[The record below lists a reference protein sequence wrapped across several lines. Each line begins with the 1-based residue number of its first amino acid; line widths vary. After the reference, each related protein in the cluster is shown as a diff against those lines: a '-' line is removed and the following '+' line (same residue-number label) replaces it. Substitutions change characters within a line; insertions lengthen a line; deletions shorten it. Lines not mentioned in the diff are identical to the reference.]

1 MSIRSVRT
9 IISLYASGSV
19 LAVVTALTSYVLY
32 SGSQTQILIEKHASQ
47 LAYKSA
53 QELIGAQAQA
63 TANYIGKKLEEPLLT
78 VSNLAQLNAQLG
90 RADDS
95 KLNLDRSA
103 ISHILKETLA
113 NSPNL
118 LDIYAGWE
126 RNAFD
131 GADSQYAGLTAQG
144 YDATGRFMPWWYRKP
159 ESGYEVVPLGEI
171 LDSKTILSTGVGE
184 NVFYTCPQQ
193 SLKACVID
201 PAPYEINGQ
210 QILMSSFNAP
220 ILVDGTFRGVIGA
233 DLSLDFIQ
241 KLLEAAN
248 KQLYDGAGSIAL
260 IASQGTIV
268 ANTANA
274 ESLGKQAKEVL
285 GGAAKELRQLEDGVT
300 KRFDDKQDLYQVY
313 LPLRLGNSSTVWT
326 LLVQLPRSAVL
337 ADLQQL
343 LQALTQQRYSDIVGM
358 MLVGLIVAALGL
370 LLLWVISGYIA
381 RPLRRMVAMLDAV
394 AKGEGNLTQR
404 LQVNR
409 RDELGAIATG
419 FNTFL
424 ASLQHLIK
432 QLVQSV
438 GEVSDSAQHTSDI
451 ARRVRDGMHQQL
463 LEVDQVATA
472 MHEMTATAHDVARN
486 AGNAAKAT
494 QKATAAVHD
503 GQQVVQQSVQESSRL
518 AQEIELAVEQV
529 QRVAHDSVSIGS
541 ILTTINGI
549 AAQTSLLALNAAIE
563 AARAG
568 DQGRGFAVV
577 ADEVRSLAQRT
588 QVATGEIHDMIQ
600 KLQSGAR
607 EAVEVMQSSREQTI
621 QQVEQT
627 EIARVA
633 LQTILAEVKD
643 ISDMNLQI
651 ASAAEEQSAVVED
664 INRNML
670 NIGEV
675 AHSVNNHVEEVLTA
689 GDQLSDLALKQ
700 AKLSAR
706 FRV

>member
-358 MLVGLIVAALGL
+358 ILVGLIVAALGL

>member
-300 KRFDDKQDLYQVY
+300 RRFDDKQDLYQVY

>member
-1 MSIRSVRT
+1 
-9 IISLYASGSV
+9 
-19 LAVVTALTSYVLY
+19 
-32 SGSQTQILIEKHASQ
+32 
-47 LAYKSA
+47 
-53 QELIGAQAQA
+53 
-63 TANYIGKKLEEPLLT
+63 
-78 VSNLAQLNAQLG
+78 
-90 RADDS
+90 
-95 KLNLDRSA
+95 
-103 ISHILKETLA
+103 
-113 NSPNL
+113 
-118 LDIYAGWE
+118 
-126 RNAFD
+126 
-131 GADSQYAGLTAQG
+131 
-144 YDATGRFMPWWYRKP
+144 
-159 ESGYEVVPLGEI
+159 
-171 LDSKTILSTGVGE
+171 
-184 NVFYTCPQQ
+184 
-193 SLKACVID
+193 
-201 PAPYEINGQ
+201 
-210 QILMSSFNAP
+210 
-220 ILVDGTFRGVIGA
+220 
-233 DLSLDFIQ
+233 
-241 KLLEAAN
+241 
-248 KQLYDGAGSIAL
+248 
-260 IASQGTIV
+260 
-268 ANTANA
+268 
-274 ESLGKQAKEVL
+274 
-285 GGAAKELRQLEDGVT
+285 
-300 KRFDDKQDLYQVY
+300 
-313 LPLRLGNSSTVWT
+313 
-326 LLVQLPRSAVL
+326 
-337 ADLQQL
+337 
-343 LQALTQQRYSDIVGM
+343 
-358 MLVGLIVAALGL
+358 
-370 LLLWVISGYIA
+370 
-381 RPLRRMVAMLDAV
+381 MLDAV

-529 QRVAHDSVSIGS
+529 QRVAHYSVSIGS

>member
-300 KRFDDKQDLYQVY
+300 RRFDDKQDLYQVY

-337 ADLQQL
+337 AGLQQL

-675 AHSVNNHVEEVLTA
+675 AHSVNNHVEEALTA

>member
-1 MSIRSVRT
+1 
-9 IISLYASGSV
+9 
-19 LAVVTALTSYVLY
+19 
-32 SGSQTQILIEKHASQ
+32 
-47 LAYKSA
+47 
-53 QELIGAQAQA
+53 
-63 TANYIGKKLEEPLLT
+63 
-78 VSNLAQLNAQLG
+78 
-90 RADDS
+90 
-95 KLNLDRSA
+95 
-103 ISHILKETLA
+103 
-113 NSPNL
+113 
-118 LDIYAGWE
+118 
-126 RNAFD
+126 
-131 GADSQYAGLTAQG
+131 
-144 YDATGRFMPWWYRKP
+144 
-159 ESGYEVVPLGEI
+159 
-171 LDSKTILSTGVGE
+171 
-184 NVFYTCPQQ
+184 
-193 SLKACVID
+193 
-201 PAPYEINGQ
+201 
-210 QILMSSFNAP
+210 
-220 ILVDGTFRGVIGA
+220 
-233 DLSLDFIQ
+233 
-241 KLLEAAN
+241 
-248 KQLYDGAGSIAL
+248 
-260 IASQGTIV
+260 
-268 ANTANA
+268 
-274 ESLGKQAKEVL
+274 
-285 GGAAKELRQLEDGVT
+285 
-300 KRFDDKQDLYQVY
+300 
-313 LPLRLGNSSTVWT
+313 
-326 LLVQLPRSAVL
+326 
-337 ADLQQL
+337 
-343 LQALTQQRYSDIVGM
+343 
-358 MLVGLIVAALGL
+358 
-370 LLLWVISGYIA
+370 
-381 RPLRRMVAMLDAV
+381 
-394 AKGEGNLTQR
+394 
-404 LQVNR
+404 
-409 RDELGAIATG
+409 
-419 FNTFL
+419 
-424 ASLQHLIK
+424 
-432 QLVQSV
+432 
-438 GEVSDSAQHTSDI
+438 
-451 ARRVRDGMHQQL
+451 MHQQL

-675 AHSVNNHVEEVLTA
+675 AHSVNNHVEEALTA

>member
-300 KRFDDKQDLYQVY
+300 RRFDDKQDLYQVY

-675 AHSVNNHVEEVLTA
+675 AHSVNNHVEEALTA

>member
-627 EIARVA
+627 EIAHVA